1 MIKRRANWPKLSWKL
16 QPAVPTELMP
26 VTTATRTFQVEHV
39 IIRSTKSFSEVR
51 TTLERSLPKLN
62 PEITSL
68 IASGDTKQLLEKL
81 EAGPELAIFHTRD
94 HGSLL
99 RITGQARQAVQYD
112 IGNPLTASM
121 MTRHQLAAGLYAPL
135 RVVLY
140 EDQDGG
146 SVFEY
151 DRPSSLFG
159 QFGQQVNE
167 IANGLD
173 VALDRAESVCSLLS
187 QHSNRQRTFFR

>member
-1 MIKRRANWPKLSWKL
+1 MPSCIRHYAHDLRSMRGTSDASLD
-16 QPAVPTELMP
+16 ATRELTL
-26 VTTATRTFQVEHV
+26 VTTTTRTIQVEHV
-39 IIRSTKSFSEVR
+39 TIRSTKSFEDVR
-51 TTLERSLPKLN
+51 AKLEHSVPKLN

-68 IASGDTKQLLEKL
+68 MASGDAKQLQEKL
-81 EAGPELAIFHTRD
+81 EAGPEIAIFLSRD

-99 RITGQARQAVQYD
+99 RITGRARKAVQYD
-112 IGNPLTASM
+112 IGNPLTASR

-140 EDQDGG
+140 EDQEGG

-159 QFGQQVNE
+159 QFGDQQIN
-167 IANGLD
+167 D
-173 VALDRAESVCSLLS
+173 VAHGARCPTGPRSKPCDLLGR
-187 QHSNRQRTFFR
+187 HL